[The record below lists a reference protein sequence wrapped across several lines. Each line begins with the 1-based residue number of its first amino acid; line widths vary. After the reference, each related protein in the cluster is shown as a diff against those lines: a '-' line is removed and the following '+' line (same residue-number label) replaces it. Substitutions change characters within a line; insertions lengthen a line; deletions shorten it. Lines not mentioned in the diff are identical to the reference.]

1 MTNVKFFDKNGVEV
15 KVGDVVISNNGS
27 KGLIEFFRYGS
38 DKYGCAHIGGYHGFF
53 PLENLTKHT
62 PKLIK
67 VKRTFEEVCE
77 LVKQECLFKSNLNGA
92 VHFNS
97 STSLYESGDM
107 FIAGVA
113 VKNLKF
119 KRKNSEVWEDL
130 EYKEVE
136 E

>member
-1 MTNVKFFDKNGVEV
+1 
-15 KVGDVVISNNGS
+15 VGDSVVIDGVKCEVSHFVLRSDHGDPIVHFKGKMVGS
-27 KGLIEFFRYGS
+27 LLREI
-38 DKYGCAHIGGYHGFF
+38 
-53 PLENLTKHT
+53 TKHT

-77 LVKQECLFKSNLNGA
+77 LVKQKCLFKSNLNGA
-92 VHFNS
+92 IHFNS
-97 STSLYESGDM
+97 STSLHECGDM

-113 VKNLKF
+113 TKNLKF
-119 KRKNSEVWEDL
+119 KPKNSDTWQEL